1 MWERLWER
9 MPLSARK
16 VATARPGRH
25 TDGRGLM
32 LIVKPSGARS
42 WVLRFQIDGRRRDMG
57 LGSWPEVTLAMA
69 RERALQAR
77 RQMAEGRDP
86 LSEKS
91 KSHRLTFSEA
101 ANALIAVK
109 RKSWR
114 NAKHAAQWISTL
126 ERYVLPRLGD
136 RDVQSIETNDILAVL
151 NPIWTKKP
159 ETASRVRQRIEAVL
173 DYATAL
179 GKREGANPA
188 RWRGHLDQVLA
199 QPNKVRAVA
208 HFPAMDWREVPAFM
222 ASLSE
227 CSGVGAQAL
236 AFAILTAARSGEV
249 RGATW
254 SEFDHEQGVWT
265 VPAARMKAA
274 KEHRVPLSAAA
285 MAQLPE
291 SGDPEALVFPSVKDP
306 RRPISDRTLSAVL
319 KRLGRKDVTVHGFRS
334 SFRDWA
340 GETTQFPREVIEAA
354 LAHRLKDKA
363 EAAYARGDLFQK
375 RRALMQ
381 AWADYLIPARS
392 GLAPHLSEDAHR

>member
-1 MWERLWER
+1 MR
-9 MPLSARK
+9 LSARK
-16 VATARPGRH
+16 VATAGPGRH

-32 LIVKPSGARS
+32 LLVKPSGARS
-42 WVLRFQIDGRRRDMG
+42 WVLRYQIDGRRRDMG

-69 RERALQAR
+69 RERALDAR
-77 RQMAEGRDP
+77 RRIAEGRDP
-86 LSEKS
+86 LSEKA
-91 KSHRLTFSEA
+91 KSQKLTFSEA
-101 ANALIAVK
+101 AHALVAAK
-109 RKSWR
+109 RESWR
-114 NAKHAAQWISTL
+114 NAKHAAQWTSTL
-126 ERYVLPRLGD
+126 ERYVLTILGN
-136 RDVQSIETNDILAVL
+136 REVRSIETNDILAVL
-151 NPIWTKKP
+151 NPIWTEKS

-179 GKREGANPA
+179 GKREGGNPA

-208 HFPAMDWREVPAFM
+208 HFPAMDWREVPGFM
-222 ASLSE
+222 SALSE
-227 CSGVGAQAL
+227 CSGVGARAL

-249 RGATW
+249 RGANW
-254 SEFDHEQGVWT
+254 SEFDFEQGVWT

-291 SGDPEALVFPSVKDP
+291 PGDPEALVFPSVKDP
-306 RRPISDRTLSAVL
+306 RRPISDMTLSAVL

-334 SFRDWA
+334 SFREWA

-381 AWADYLIPARS
+381 EWEKYVTSR
-392 GLAPHLSEDAHR
+392 APVSTRP

>member
-1 MWERLWER
+1 MWEQ

-16 VATARPGRH
+16 VASAAPGRH
-25 TDGRGLM
+25 TDGRGLT
-32 LIVKPSGARS
+32 LLVKPTGRRT
-42 WVLRFQIDGRRRDMG
+42 WVLRYQINGRRRDMG
-57 LGSWPEVTLAMA
+57 LGAWPEVTLAMA
-69 RERALQAR
+69 RDRAIEAR
-77 RQMAEGRDP
+77 RLIAQGCDP
-86 LSEKS
+86 LNEKA
-91 KSHRLTFSEA
+91 KSQKLTFREA
-101 ANALIAVK
+101 AHALVAAK
-109 RKSWR
+109 RESWR
-114 NAKHAAQWISTL
+114 NAKHAAQWTSTL
-126 ERYVLPRLGD
+126 ERHVLPSLGD
-136 RDVQSIETNDILAVL
+136 RDVRSIETNDVLAVL
-151 NPIWTKKP
+151 NPIWTAKP

-208 HFPAMDWREVPAFM
+208 HFPAMDWREVPGFM
-222 ASLSE
+222 AALSE

-254 SEFDHEQGVWT
+254 SEFDLEQGVWT
-265 VPAARMKAA
+265 IPPARMKAA
-274 KEHRVPLSAAA
+274 KEHRVPLSAVA
-285 MAQLPE
+285 MAQLPKP
-291 SGDPEALVFPSVKDP
+291 GDPEALVFPSVKDP
-306 RRPISDRTLSAVL
+306 RRPISDMTLPAVL

-381 AWADYLIPARS
+381 EWSSYL
-392 GLAPHLSEDAHR
+392 EMNDD

>member
-1 MWERLWER
+1 
-9 MPLSARK
+9 
-16 VATARPGRH
+16 
-25 TDGRGLM
+25 M
-32 LIVKPSGARS
+32 LVVKPSGARS
-42 WVLRFQIDGRRRDMG
+42 WVLRYQMDGRRRDMG
-57 LGSWPEVTLAMA
+57 LGSFPEVTLAMA
-69 RERALQAR
+69 RERAIEAR
-77 RQMAEGRDP
+77 RLIAEGHDP
-86 LSEKS
+86 LNDRATS
-91 KSHRLTFSEA
+91 KPLTFSEA
-101 ANALIAVK
+101 ANALIAAK

-208 HFPAMDWREVPAFM
+208 HFPAMDWREVPGFM
-222 ASLSE
+222 SALSE
-227 CSGVGAQAL
+227 CSGIGAQAL

-254 SEFDHEQGVWT
+254 SELDLEAGVWT
-265 VPAARMKAA
+265 VPAGRMKAA

-285 MAQLPE
+285 IAQLPE
-291 SGDPEALVFPSVKDP
+291 PGNPEALVFPSVKDP
-306 RRPISDRTLSAVL
+306 LRPISDMTLSAVL

-381 AWADYLIPARS
+381 AWSSYLDMNGDQPVENFR
-392 GLAPHLSEDAHR
+392 